1 MRYQGLPDQGLLVNG
16 PHIPVRIADVYHIAL
31 LDTGAR
37 HSYIDEDLLRDL
49 GLEPTG
55 IAQATGATGSE
66 QRPTFAVSFTVPGL
80 GLTVPTPVR
89 SLALTRNEHYWVAI
103 IGRDIL
109 DSCELTIN
117 WQTEMIS
124 IERLPET
131 GETTTDAL

>member
-1 MRYQGLPDQGLLVNG
+1 MRYAGLPNQGLLVND
-16 PHIPVRIADVYHIAL
+16 PHIPVRIADIYHIAL
-31 LDTGAR
+31 LDTGSR
-37 HSYIDEDLLRDL
+37 YSYIDEDLLLDL
-49 GLEPTG
+49 GLEVTG
-55 IAQATGATGSE
+55 ATRATGSE
-66 QRPTFAVSFTVPGL
+66 QRPAFDVIFTVPGL

-124 IERLPET
+124 MERLP
-131 GETTTDAL
+131 GARRTTTVAL